1 VIPVLCDGVDAPP
14 DGDTL
19 PPPFNE
25 LAGFTWRRLR
35 AYDWHADVQRLAADL
50 AALGMTEAASAAAA
64 AAPLSSAAPNRR
76 PVLAAVGLAAA
87 LAAGAWWWR
96 RPADDV
102 GPAGAWS
109 ATLVRGEQV
118 AVTLA
123 LDGERVTLLSAPID
137 IRGRP
142 DWAGYRTFW
151 RERFGADLDSVI
163 YRAEGLY
170 IREPGR
176 APRIDL
182 ALQVLPAVAGD
193 AVDSGNLSA
202 TLSAD
207 SQRLSG
213 TVWLNSAQADWPALL
228 LREPR

>member
-1 VIPVLCDGVDAPP
+1 V
-14 DGDTL
+14 
-19 PPPFNE
+19 
-25 LAGFTWRRLR
+25 AG
-35 AYDWHADVQRLAADL
+35 
-50 AALGMTEAASAAAA
+50 AALG
-64 AAPLSSAAPNRR
+64 L
-76 PVLAAVGLAAA
+76 GFA
-87 LAAGAWWWR
+87 LAFALGAWWWR
-96 RPADDV
+96 GAAADP

-137 IRGRP
+137 IRTRP
-142 DWAGYRTFW
+142 DWAEYRLFW
-151 RERFGADLDSVI
+151 RERFGAELDSVI
-163 YRAEGLY
+163 YRADGLF

-182 ALQVLPAVAGD
+182 ALQVLPAAACE

-207 SQRLSG
+207 GQRLEG
-213 TVWLNSAQADWPALL
+213 TVWLNSAQAEWPAVLT
-228 LREPR
+228 RQPR